1 MYLHMNIKPL
11 YCIKIQKRTVKE
23 VTFMKA
29 QQFTFYTWFLFIF
42 LSLVGIFL
50 FITPIETADGLK
62 VPIAFLASS
71 LSELVMPIIHWFTYV
86 IFIIAAIGSIVFQF
100 IPEPKKYTLVD
111 SLFRVNW
118 FWTIMRVL
126 AVIFATCYLFQI
138 GPSALTSGDTS
149 GLLLSNDGG
158 LVTMMFSLF
167 LFAGLLL
174 PLLTDFG
181 LLEFFGSMMVKIM
194 RPLFK
199 IPGRSAIDCLASWV
213 GDGTIGVLLTNKQYE
228 EGNYTAR
235 EAATIAT
242 TFSVVSITFCFV
254 VLETVDLNDY
264 FLQFY
269 GTVIL
274 VGIILAFTMPRIYP
288 LRNKPNTNFN
298 GSVPSENQEVVP
310 SGFNSF
316 TFGLHNALK
325 KANSNKNLGNV
336 LKSGFRNVLEMWF
349 AITPIIMAFGTIALV
364 LAEYTS
370 LFKIIGIPFE
380 PILAALQIP
389 YADEA
394 AQTIIV
400 GFADM
405 LLPSILGAGIESE
418 MTRFFIATLSVTQ
431 LIYMSEVGGLILGT
445 KLPLKIWDL
454 FVIFLIRTIIS
465 IPIIAVIAHLLF

>member
-1 MYLHMNIKPL
+1 MK
-11 YCIKIQKRTVKE
+11 VK
-23 VTFMKA
+23 FS
-29 QQFTFYTWFLFIF
+29 FYTWFLFIF
-42 LSLVGIFL
+42 LSLIGIFL
-50 FITPIETADGLK
+50 FITPFQTDDGLK
-62 VPIAFLASS
+62 VPIAYLANS
-71 LSELVMPIIHWFTYV
+71 LSDLVKPFIHWFAYSV
-86 IFIIAAIGSIVFQF
+86 FIIAAIGSVIAQF
-100 IPEPKKYTLVD
+100 IPTTKKYTLFD

-118 FWTIMRVL
+118 FWTIMRLL

-138 GPSALTSGDTS
+138 GPKALTSDDTS
-149 GLLLSNDGG
+149 GLLLTNDGG

-167 LFAGLLL
+167 LFAGLFL

-181 LLEFFGSMMVKIM
+181 LLEFFGSMMVKVM

-213 GDGTIGVLLTNKQYE
+213 GDGTIGVLLTSRQYE

-254 VLETVDLNDY
+254 VLETVNLSDY
-264 FLQFY
+264 FLEFY

-274 VGIILAFTMPRIYP
+274 VGIILALIMPRIYP
-288 LRNKPNTNFN
+288 LRGKPDTNFD
-298 GSVPSENQEVVP
+298 GSTPRGNDEQVPK
-310 SGFNSF
+310 GFNSF
-316 TFGLHNALK
+316 TFGLQNALQ
-325 KANSNKNLGNV
+325 KAESNKNLGKV
-336 LKSGFRNVLEMWF
+336 ITGGFRNVLEMWF

-380 PILAALQIP
+380 PILALLQIP
-389 YADEA
+389 YASDA
-394 AQTIIV
+394 SQTIIV

-405 LLPSILGAGIESE
+405 LLPSILGAGIESD

-445 KLPLKIWDL
+445 KLPLKMWDL
-454 FVIFLIRTIIS
+454 FIIFLIRTIIS
-465 IPIIAVIAHLLF
+465 IPIIALIAHILF